1 MANVTLNTRIVLC
14 GKDSTTWA
22 SNSTVALKG
31 EAMLEWTSTNYTD
44 PPKIKFGD
52 GIHTFAELPY
62 ATLTE
67 SEIRSIINQAA
78 YNLSPATASVL
89 GGVMIGTN
97 IDIDGTGKIS
107 VKDGTTS
114 QKGVVQMSDA
124 INSDSSVTAATSKA
138 VKSAYDRG
146 SLGVTNAA
154 TAQQAADQ
162 AQATADSKI
171 GSVTLESGTNNGTVK
186 LTVDGSATD
195 NIAVTGLG
203 SAAYTNANTYAT
215 AAQGTKADNAMPKSG
230 GTFTGAVTL
239 NADPTGNLGAATKQ
253 YVDNSINSKIAA
265 SDAMVFKGVISASGT
280 ITTLPTTGV
289 VVGDTYKVGD
299 ASMTLA
305 GYTCKMGDML
315 IALNSGDIAANNTNW
330 AHIESG
336 DERETLLKY
345 VTSASSVT
353 LSTTAS
359 TGTIALG
366 NAATKIVDTSISAG
380 STSTNLPTSK
390 AVNDFVTGQGYSKT
404 DTKVIQTSS
413 TASGNYPILASA
425 STSPTSGSAAQA
437 IYNTGVTFN
446 PNTKVI
452 IAEEFSGK
460 VNANHLYQTTN
471 EYLIL
476 DGNFS

>member
-22 SNSTVALKG
+22 SNTTVALKG

-89 GGVMIGTN
+89 GGVMVGTN
-97 IDIDGTGKIS
+97 IDVDSTGKIS

-239 NADPTGNLGAATKQ
+239 NADPTGDLGAATKQ
-253 YVDNSINSKIAA
+253 YVDNQITAKIGA
-265 SDAMVFKGVISASGT
+265 SDAMVFKGTLGT
-280 ITTLPTTGV
+280 GGTVTAVPTSNV
-289 VVGDTYKVGD
+289 VKGDTYKIITAGTWAGHSGCKVGD
-299 ASMTLA
+299 L
-305 GYTCKMGDML
+305 L
-315 IALNSGDIAANNTNW
+315 IALDSGNLTANTTNW
-330 AHIESG
+330 AYVPSG
-336 DERETLLKY
+336 DEATTALKY
-345 VTSASSVT
+345 
-353 LSTTAS
+353 STTTTDLTTTAK
-359 TGTIALG
+359 TGTITLAEG
-366 NAATKIVDTSISAG
+366 AVKQVDTSITNG

-390 AVNDFVTGQGYSKT
+390 AVNDFVNGLGFVKT
-404 DTKVIQTSS
+404 DENVKQTSS
-413 TASGNYPILASA
+413 TSDGAYPLLASA
-425 STSPTSGSAAQA
+425 STSPTSGNAQKA
-437 IYNTGVTFN
+437 IYNTGVSIN
-446 PNTKVI
+446 PKNKTVT
-452 IAEEFSGK
+452 ATEFIGSL
-460 VNANHLYQTTN
+460 NANHLIQTTN